1 MNGVYGTLRA
11 ANINPLTDVEMFYY
25 YRPTRGTNDDNFKHF
40 ESLDPSYLVQSMTN
54 DNTNLVGMY
63 NLRLPLNKFNKKG
76 IYTIYIRPKEEEIT
90 LYDVSVLAAYP
101 DIKGVVI
108 NSNDINGQTDLSG
121 YRLEYF
127 DKNGNRS
134 NITRL
139 ITASNHAEPILVSV
153 SDGYPKTTRYKLT
166 DTSSN
171 YLFCTV
177 TPSVSNSYKPN
188 TNPYIGEPGDK
199 VILINTK
206 FNPIMMEIEMVEH
219 DEETLSYMIGGDQ
232 VRDRDNGIITLYNN
246 NNEIYS
252 QYDYYTIKN
261 INGEPL
267 RDVKKKREII
277 DPSQDYDNVI

>member
-25 YRPTRGTNDDNFKHF
+25 YRPTRGTNDENFKHF
-40 ESLDPSYLVQSMTN
+40 EPLDSSYLVQSMTN